1 MKDTYEMKR
10 SEFSFFNMIKKNL
23 DWQIFK
29 YKDVGG
35 LFSTENNYIGGTI
48 KSGDIFVHD
57 SYYIKNITTRNE
69 TDQYAQLYT
78 LKVNNNLYHY
88 EEYIRTKSSWL
99 TIFANSFSLWMSLY
113 SGIKMVFTFLYAPN
127 FNNYKIIQTI
137 LSKKEDII
145 ELSSD
150 FKKLEE
156 SKDKKTINEK
166 NIIIKDELNN
176 NKENLIENSDEY
188 QTIKTED
195 DSLIFP
201 KLNFFDYLFNNLY
214 FSHKC
219 LCDYKKQGIISTSNQ
234 ILFKYFSV
242 ENIIYNQI
250 KIENLLKDYS
260 WNNPQL
266 KSIQN
271 NELITQLKLY
281 LFDT

>member
-1 MKDTYEMKR
+1 
-10 SEFSFFNMIKKNL
+10 
-23 DWQIFK
+23 
-29 YKDVGG
+29 
-35 LFSTENNYIGGTI
+35 
-48 KSGDIFVHD
+48 
-57 SYYIKNITTRNE
+57 
-69 TDQYAQLYT
+69 
-78 LKVNNNLYHY
+78 
-88 EEYIRTKSSWL
+88 
-99 TIFANSFSLWMSLY
+99 MSLY
-113 SGIKMVFTFLYAPN
+113 SGIKMVFAFLYAQN
-127 FNNYKIIQTI
+127 FNNYKIIQKI
-137 LSKKEDII
+137 LSKKEDSI

-150 FKKLEE
+150 YKKLEK

-166 NIIIKDELNN
+166 NIIIKDKLNN

-188 QTIKTED
+188 QTIKKED

-219 LCDYKKQGIISTSNQ
+219 LCDYQKQKIISTSNQ